1 MPTYSSTPAPSINTA
16 SSIHTP
22 DAVSGEQYRYALT
35 NFAIA
40 HQKVEEQRGQLEE
53 QERQIARLHTRIA
66 ALEGSAPVTQPLDEP
81 RRAAG
86 GSSVDDFSIK
96 NTASQLER
104 TINRWA
110 SEVLRIA
117 PAPAAALQEA
127 ALADLAGAGESA
139 LFTDVRTMMVQSLLR
154 HAMAEAISEGI
165 INCLIVTSSAE
176 ANVQLTRIHEHL
188 FARDPTV
195 AAVWRRQTFSAAVEN
210 VAPETTRS
218 IFEENVPSLAA
229 LLPDSVDDPLGTR
242 GVLDDAYKFSRMLHG
257 APATA
262 GPGADAFYRSF
273 VPELA
278 STLYPRQVELAKRC
292 RRSERGELDRV
303 GATIFPGLV
312 KVSRAPPG
320 PGITNG
326 DNTQTVVRRAQ
337 VICECAML
345 ASSYPVSP
353 PPPTM

>member
-1 MPTYSSTPAPSINTA
+1 M
-16 SSIHTP
+16 HTT
-22 DAVSGEQYRYALT
+22 DSVTGEQYRYALT

-53 QERQIARLHTRIA
+53 QEQQIARLHARIA
-66 ALEGSAPVTQPLDEP
+66 ALEGSSSGAQPLDGP
-81 RRAAG
+81 RHAAG
-86 GSSVDDFSIK
+86 GSSIDDFSIK

-127 ALADLAGAGESA
+127 ALADLTGAGESA
-139 LFTDVRTMMVQSLLR
+139 LFTDVRPMMVQSLLR

-165 INCLIVTSSAE
+165 VNCLIVTSSAE

-210 VAPETTRS
+210 VAPETTRM

-229 LLPDSVDDPLGTR
+229 LLPDGADDDPLGTR
-242 GVLDDAYKFSRMLHG
+242 GVLEDAYMFSRMLHG

-262 GPGADAFYRSF
+262 GPGGDAFYRSF

-312 KVSRAPPG
+312 KVSRTLPG
-320 PGITNG
+320 PGAAPG

-337 VICECAML
+337 VICECALL
-345 ASSYPVSP
+345 ASSYTVSAP
-353 PPPTM
+353 PPPSM

>member
-1 MPTYSSTPAPSINTA
+1 
-16 SSIHTP
+16 
-22 DAVSGEQYRYALT
+22 
-35 NFAIA
+35 
-40 HQKVEEQRGQLEE
+40 
-53 QERQIARLHTRIA
+53 
-66 ALEGSAPVTQPLDEP
+66 
-81 RRAAG
+81 
-86 GSSVDDFSIK
+86 
-96 NTASQLER
+96 
-104 TINRWA
+104 
-110 SEVLRIA
+110 
-117 PAPAAALQEA
+117 
-127 ALADLAGAGESA
+127 
-139 LFTDVRTMMVQSLLR
+139 MMVQSLLQ

>member
-110 SEVLRIA
+110 SKVLRIA
-117 PAPAAALQEA
+117 PAPAVALQEVA
-127 ALADLAGAGESA
+127 RAVLAGAGGSA
-139 LFTDVRTMMVQSLLR
+139 LFTDMWTMMVQSLLQ

-188 FARDPTV
+188 FAR
-195 AAVWRRQTFSAAVEN
+195 
-210 VAPETTRS
+210 
-218 IFEENVPSLAA
+218 
-229 LLPDSVDDPLGTR
+229 G
-242 GVLDDAYKFSRMLHG
+242 
-257 APATA
+257 
-262 GPGADAFYRSF
+262 
-273 VPELA
+273 
-278 STLYPRQVELAKRC
+278 
-292 RRSERGELDRV
+292 
-303 GATIFPGLV
+303 
-312 KVSRAPPG
+312 
-320 PGITNG
+320 
-326 DNTQTVVRRAQ
+326 AQ
-337 VICECAML
+337 VGEAAGRISVKDYQGL
-345 ASSYPVSP
+345 PRGL
-353 PPPTM
+353 

>member
-1 MPTYSSTPAPSINTA
+1 MAAPSIHNTD
-16 SSIHTP
+16 H
-22 DAVSGEQYRYALT
+22 VSGEQYRYALT

-40 HQKVEEQRGQLEE
+40 HQKVEEQRAQLEE
-53 QERQIARLHTRIA
+53 QERQIARLQERIA
-66 ALEGSAPVTQPLDEP
+66 ALEGSPFAVQPLSGP
-81 RRAAG
+81 RAAG

-110 SEVLRIA
+110 GEVLRLSSV
-117 PAPAAALQEA
+117 PAAALQDA
-127 ALADLAGAGESA
+127 ALADLAAAGETA
-139 LFTDVRTMMVQSLLR
+139 LFTDARPMMVQSLLR

-176 ANVQLTRIHEHL
+176 ANVQLTHIHEHL

-195 AAVWRRQTFSAAVEN
+195 AAVWRRQSFSAAVEN
-210 VAPETTRS
+210 VAPEMTRM
-218 IFEENVPSLAA
+218 IFQEHVPSLAA
-229 LLPDSVDDPLGTR
+229 LLDSPDDPLGTR
-242 GVLDDAYKFSRMLHG
+242 AVLEDAYRFSRMLHG
-257 APATA
+257 APAAA

-312 KVSRAPPG
+312 KVSRTPPG
-320 PGITNG
+320 PGVATG
-326 DNTQTVVRRAQ
+326 DTTQTVVRRAQ
-337 VICECAML
+337 VICECAL
-345 ASSYPVSP
+345 QATSYPASAPPP